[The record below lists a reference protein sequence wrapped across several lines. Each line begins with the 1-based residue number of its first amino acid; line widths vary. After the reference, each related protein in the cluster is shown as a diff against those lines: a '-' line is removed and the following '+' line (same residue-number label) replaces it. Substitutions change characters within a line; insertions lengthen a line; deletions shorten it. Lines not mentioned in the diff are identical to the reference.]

1 MKCLMT
7 FAIVLTSEPFLAS
20 RPLADVWTFLCVRS
34 QMASQIKSP
43 RKGAPAAR
51 HRTLEVSLVPPST
64 GAGDLSGRRRDLLL
78 LDLENGR
85 QTRDTVARRRI
96 VVSAR
101 TGDGAVGSRDGL
113 LLTHAHAL
121 SVVVELCSVGSEE

>member
-1 MKCLMT
+1 MD
-7 FAIVLTSEPFLAS
+7 V
-20 RPLADVWTFLCVRS
+20 PLCEISNDL
-34 QMASQIKSP
+34 QP
-43 RKGAPAAR
+43 RLLIPCDRDNKAR

-85 QTRDTVARRRI
+85 QTRDTVARRGI
-96 VVSAR
+96 MVSAR